1 VPTAR
6 WQGSESIVPEKS
18 MRPRTTPETER
29 LAAEKRKRLAAELR
43 ANLIRRKAQSRD
55 RASGDKTPGKGGAAP

>member
-1 VPTAR
+1 
-6 WQGSESIVPEKS
+6 